1 MKDRQSHRKIPRTD
15 KENRFCF
22 FLSS

>member
-22 FLSS
+22 FLSL